1 MLVRYRMNSSCT
13 LANMRADI
21 DAIIQ
26 GTATFD
32 GSGVPTNLSAGC
44 DTANSIKYGT
54 YPSAKYA
61 SVGTGAAASGSASS
75 IAATVLT
82 VGGSVTGTFA
92 VGMSVTG
99 TGVAVGTTIVALGTG
114 TGGAG
119 TYVVSV
125 SQTVSSTTITG
136 TTLNNTYSKL
146 HSDYND
152 VTHYFRLAYGFTQTA
167 TNSGAT
173 ISGTTLTI
181 PASVTTG
188 KFALGMVITGTG
200 ISANTTIIAFGTGAG
215 GYGTYTVSVSQT
227 VSTATAITG
236 SLTPNIG
243 GSTASSISGTTLTIG
258 GVVTGSFLP
267 GMIIS
272 GTGVTGGTTILAQLT
287 GTAGQAGTYQVSASQ
302 TVSSTAIIAV
312 KTTTLAQTGA
322 LTNMTL
328 AQSYTSG
335 TDTLVN
341 SREINR
347 YRNIGTV
354 RGQFNGT
361 IFSVDLAIPVTNAVD
376 GRLLLGY
383 GLQAGDIITTH
394 YSNELSTG
402 YNITN
407 TEVTGRASIVGSTAV
422 LSQLT
427 GTAGQTGDYSMS
439 TNNITASGIYWQ
451 VFRPES
457 AEIDM
462 NVYNAQTAPY
472 GIDIVVSTKMIY
484 ISSPYSGSHV
494 GVFDIGK
501 NGVSRIYTSNMLMA
515 GIDMQQEVFG
525 ITIPYT
531 YKFSTNTYGSQTG
544 LSLNYITPQK
554 RFNSD
559 SALIVIE
566 NPTFV
571 FQEDNGSVLSVVYG
585 LLKLPENTYTS
596 NITYADAGSVRRI
609 TINDYAILTE

>member
-13 LANMRADI
+13 LADMRADI

-26 GTATFD
+26 GTATFN

-361 IFSVDLAIPVTNAVD
+361 VFSVDLAIPVTNAID

>member
-173 ISGTTLTI
+173 INGTTLTI

-200 ISANTTIIAFGTGAG
+200 ISANTTIIAFGTGTG

-236 SLTPNIG
+236 SLTPNTG

-287 GTAGQAGTYQVSASQ
+287 GTSGQAGTYQVSASQ

-585 LLKLPENTYTS
+585 LLKLPENTYIS

>member
-236 SLTPNIG
+236 SLTPNTG

>member
-13 LANMRADI
+13 LADMRADI

-26 GTATFD
+26 GTATFN

-361 IFSVDLAIPVTNAVD
+361 VFSVDLAIPVTNAID

-457 AEIDM
+457 AEINM

>member
-1 MLVRYRMNSSCT
+1 
-13 LANMRADI
+13 
-21 DAIIQ
+21 
-26 GTATFD
+26 
-32 GSGVPTNLSAGC
+32 
-44 DTANSIKYGT
+44 
-54 YPSAKYA
+54 
-61 SVGTGAAASGSASS
+61 
-75 IAATVLT
+75 
-82 VGGSVTGTFA
+82 
-92 VGMSVTG
+92 
-99 TGVAVGTTIVALGTG
+99 
-114 TGGAG
+114 
-119 TYVVSV
+119 
-125 SQTVSSTTITG
+125 VSSTTITG

-361 IFSVDLAIPVTNAVD
+361 VFSVDLAIPVTNAID

-457 AEIDM
+457 AEINM

>member
-1 MLVRYRMNSSCT
+1 MNSSCT
-13 LANMRADI
+13 LADMRADI

-26 GTATFD
+26 GTATFN

-361 IFSVDLAIPVTNAVD
+361 VFSVDLAIPVTNAID

-457 AEIDM
+457 AEINM

>member
-1 MLVRYRMNSSCT
+1 MNSSCT

-173 ISGTTLTI
+173 INGTTLTI

>member
-1 MLVRYRMNSSCT
+1 MNSSCT
-13 LANMRADI
+13 LADMRADI

-354 RGQFNGT
+354 RGQFKGT

-439 TNNITASGIYWQ
+439 TNNITESGIYWQ